1 MKIFKEE
8 EWEDFAAELEQAE
21 MDTLHKKEKL
31 EEIHH
36 RIESGLTLIGST
48 IVEDKLQDNVP
59 EVIKEL
65 RQADIK
71 IWMLTGDKL
80 STAYNI
86 GLSCNLIN
94 KEIKTFFVEGVEKK
108 VDQNFN
114 VINKEEQEEVILK
127 FVKEYKHFQGSVE
140 DGYMKENN
148 LKFGI
153 LLDEKALLTIT
164 NNEEIAKIFLEV
176 AKEAVAVIC
185 CRVSPLQKS
194 QVVKLMKNYDKSK
207 ITLAIGDGG
216 NDVSMI
222 MEAHIGIGIYGE
234 EGLRAAQSSDYA
246 IGEFKVLRRL
256 LFFHGYLNLMR
267 NSVMVI
273 YFFYKNFVFTIIHF
287 FYGFLNDFSGQTII
301 EDYFIILYNLLFT
314 SIPLACRGILD
325 ISLRKEDG
333 IIVEI
338 ALPYLYKEQRDK
350 PIFNI
355 KNFLLNQLKGIIHAM
370 INYYITIYV
379 AFKEI
384 NKNGN
389 ESNLWVISA
398 VLYTNILIIVTVE
411 LIIFT
416 KFHTFINWII
426 ILSLTFVMY
435 ILFLIIVEKINM
447 FTSTGSMNYTF
458 NSSLIWFDFILVS
471 GICSLIDLG
480 ILCYNQL
487 FVKSIYHQ
495 IRNITN
501 KDDISYETIKN
512 YPTELK
518 DILLEDDTVK
528 MKNNIKPKARIDR
541 GSIKKL
547 THRILARDNAI
558 NEENVQ
564 IFPID
569 NKQYNNTI
577 NSISDKKKKK
587 IVKKKKKKLDNNLID
602 NKVDS
607 IIYNPQDEISN
618 IKITNNKIKRKN
630 IDSNNDNLNIDINHY
645 ESTQKNLNENIGG
658 DNNIEVK
665 KIKNNM
671 KPFSN
676 IRFNNR
682 NVKNNRNDISKG
694 QLSMQRDQ
702 TDRGLLKSNL

>member
-1 MKIFKEE
+1 
-8 EWEDFAAELEQAE
+8 
-21 MDTLHKKEKL
+21 
-31 EEIHH
+31 
-36 RIESGLTLIGST
+36 
-48 IVEDKLQDNVP
+48 
-59 EVIKEL
+59 
-65 RQADIK
+65 
-71 IWMLTGDKL
+71 
-80 STAYNI
+80 
-86 GLSCNLIN
+86 
-94 KEIKTFFVEGVEKK
+94 
-108 VDQNFN
+108 
-114 VINKEEQEEVILK
+114 
-127 FVKEYKHFQGSVE
+127 
-140 DGYMKENN
+140 
-148 LKFGI
+148 
-153 LLDEKALLTIT
+153 
-164 NNEEIAKIFLEV
+164 
-176 AKEAVAVIC
+176 
-185 CRVSPLQKS
+185 
-194 QVVKLMKNYDKSK
+194 
-207 ITLAIGDGG
+207 
-216 NDVSMI
+216 
-222 MEAHIGIGIYGE
+222 
-234 EGLRAAQSSDYA
+234 
-246 IGEFKVLRRL
+246 
-256 LFFHGYLNLMR
+256 
-267 NSVMVI
+267 MVI
-273 YFFYKNFVFTIIHF
+273 YFFYKNFVFTIVHF

-301 EDYFIILYNLLFT
+301 EDNFIVLYNLLFT

-338 ALPYLYKEQRDK
+338 SLPYLYKEQRDK

-379 AFKEI
+379 VFKEI

-398 VLYTNILIIVTVE
+398 VLYTNILIIVTVD
-411 LIIFT
+411 LAIFT

-426 ILSLTFVMY
+426 IISLTFVMY
-435 ILFLIIVEKINM
+435 ILFLRIVEKINM

-630 IDSNNDNLNIDINHY
+630 IDSNNDNLNIDINNY

>member
-1 MKIFKEE
+1 
-8 EWEDFAAELEQAE
+8 
-21 MDTLHKKEKL
+21 
-31 EEIHH
+31 
-36 RIESGLTLIGST
+36 
-48 IVEDKLQDNVP
+48 
-59 EVIKEL
+59 
-65 RQADIK
+65 
-71 IWMLTGDKL
+71 
-80 STAYNI
+80 
-86 GLSCNLIN
+86 
-94 KEIKTFFVEGVEKK
+94 
-108 VDQNFN
+108 
-114 VINKEEQEEVILK
+114 
-127 FVKEYKHFQGSVE
+127 
-140 DGYMKENN
+140 
-148 LKFGI
+148 
-153 LLDEKALLTIT
+153 
-164 NNEEIAKIFLEV
+164 
-176 AKEAVAVIC
+176 
-185 CRVSPLQKS
+185 
-194 QVVKLMKNYDKSK
+194 
-207 ITLAIGDGG
+207 
-216 NDVSMI
+216 
-222 MEAHIGIGIYGE
+222 
-234 EGLRAAQSSDYA
+234 
-246 IGEFKVLRRL
+246 
-256 LFFHGYLNLMR
+256 
-267 NSVMVI
+267 
-273 YFFYKNFVFTIIHF
+273 
-287 FYGFLNDFSGQTII
+287 
-301 EDYFIILYNLLFT
+301 
-314 SIPLACRGILD
+314 
-325 ISLRKEDG
+325 
-333 IIVEI
+333 
-338 ALPYLYKEQRDK
+338 
-350 PIFNI
+350 
-355 KNFLLNQLKGIIHAM
+355 
-370 INYYITIYV
+370 
-379 AFKEI
+379 
-384 NKNGN
+384 
-389 ESNLWVISA
+389 
-398 VLYTNILIIVTVE
+398 
-411 LIIFT
+411 
-416 KFHTFINWII
+416 
-426 ILSLTFVMY
+426 
-435 ILFLIIVEKINM
+435 M

-630 IDSNNDNLNIDINHY
+630 IDSNNDNLNIDINNY